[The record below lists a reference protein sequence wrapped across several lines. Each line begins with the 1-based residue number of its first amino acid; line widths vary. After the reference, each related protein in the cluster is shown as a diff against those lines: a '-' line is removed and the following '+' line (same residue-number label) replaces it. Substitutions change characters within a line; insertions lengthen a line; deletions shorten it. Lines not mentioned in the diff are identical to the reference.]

1 MATNSYRVMSCK
13 VFQIGYRSLSMDLLM
28 KVFQNIETLPVL
40 TMNCLL
46 EPRAKVASSKHNI
59 FTHFPKDR
67 NCDVCLRTK
76 ITRASC
82 RRRTGAV
89 VPRAESLGGLTTA
102 DHKVLSEGCESRHFL
117 RYGVV
122 VQDLATQWLQSYP
135 VKLKLFRKRRRAC
148 RSSWSRPGNQKSF
161 TLTIP

>member
-1 MATNSYRVMSCK
+1 MSCK
-13 VFQIGYRSLSMDLLM
+13 VFQIGWLQEFKHGLVDESVPEHRDTSGSYH
-28 KVFQNIETLPVL
+28 ELP
-40 TMNCLL
+40 L
-46 EPRAKVASSKHNI
+46 EPRAKVASSEHNI

-102 DHKVLSEGCESRHFL
+102 DHEVLSEGCESRHFL
-117 RYGVV
+117 RYAARFGNSVV
-122 VQDLATQWLQSYP
+122 
-135 VKLKLFRKRRRAC
+135 
-148 RSSWSRPGNQKSF
+148 
-161 TLTIP
+161 TILPM